1 MPMSPDEVAEL
12 SRLLDQAM
20 ALEPSLREPW
30 LRELE
35 QTQPKVALRLR
46 EMLSQA
52 EGSSTG
58 ILPRLQPIDADDAV
72 ARAGERVGPYLLL
85 HEIGRGGMGSV
96 WLADRADGAYKRRV
110 ALKLPRL
117 AWAAGLGKRMAR
129 ERDIGALLEHPNI
142 ARLYDAGVDEHGR
155 PYIAMECID
164 GQPIDVYCRDHA
176 LDLRARLKLFLEVAQ
191 AVAYAHGRL
200 VLHRDLKPANVLV
213 DAAGHMHLLDFGI
226 AKLLDDTGAG
236 ADLTQEQGRAL
247 TLNYASPEQI
257 AGRPLGVT
265 ADVHALGVMLYEL
278 LTGTLPYTLKRNTAA
293 AVEEAIL
300 AGDAP
305 WASSRVTDK
314 RLARALRGDLDA
326 ILAKAIKRDPGER
339 YPTADALA
347 ADIQRYLDGHAIE
360 ARPDS
365 AWYRLRKAVIRH
377 KVPALAV
384 SAVIVVAL
392 IGLTTTL
399 IQSQRAADEAERAQL
414 ATAFVSELFR
424 VNSNELVP
432 MNAGRPR
439 PTQAVLLERGAQLIE
454 ARFEKQPAMK
464 AELYGVVGR
473 AYADLGQDR
482 LASEFATRQLQ
493 TLRQQKASATQI
505 ARSLMVL
512 SEAALAARRDYDA
525 EDYARQAVNTLSKD
539 DLLRPDALALLAR
552 AELQNGKAVE
562 AAQTVADA
570 RTALQQR
577 SNTESVA
584 RAWLLYIEG
593 VLLERN
599 ETRFDDALAMRRAA
613 IAEALKA
620 EGPASNAAVEMQIR
634 LGWHLIELNRS
645 ADARKLFDAAIAT
658 LEGLGGVHPIRAA
671 RVRAQLQSRLFR
683 FGAASYEE
691 TLAVL
696 EEVSAF
702 LKVQSSAV
710 PIEVLADVDLAKG
723 QAYVT
728 YDEYALAEPLL
739 DSSEPI
745 LRDSSQ
751 SLEDLWELASFA
763 GRCKMGLGDHAAAD
777 GLFRERMDIRNKM
790 GESHVAF
797 AAFDWYW
804 IAINLSMQGRH
815 REAAAFLS
823 KAPSFGDMPGDK
835 MAEDYRSVVPMA
847 LARVRL
853 AAGDVRGAQQA
864 LPAARFTQNGVDYPI
879 EDKWWHYEAYE
890 LYGELMCAANRH
902 DIGLVHLLR
911 AERAFS
917 PHTSPNSPL
926 LARLRAVAGNC
937 ALASGKRKQAEE
949 FAAQAKRAFTAQPR
963 VSPYFKEPL
972 KRLEQQLGTNA
983 I

>member
-12 SRLLDQAM
+12 SRLLDEAQALVL
-20 ALEPSLREPW
+20 ALREPW
-30 LRELE
+30 LAELE
-35 QTQPKVALRLR
+35 KIKPQMAKRLR
-46 EMLSQA
+46 DMLQRA
-52 EGSSTG
+52 ATADTKV
-58 ILPRLQPIDADDAV
+58 LPELPKIDTDGAIASV
-72 ARAGERVGPYLLL
+72 GERVGPYQLVQ
-85 HEIGRGGMGSV
+85 EIGRGGMGSV
-96 WLADRADGAYKRRV
+96 WLAERADGTYKRRV

-155 PYIAMECID
+155 PYIAMEYID
-164 GQPIDVYCRDHA
+164 GQPIDVYCRNRA
-176 LDLRARLKLFLEVAQ
+176 LDLRARLKLFVEVAQ

-213 DAAGHMHLLDFGI
+213 DAGGHVHLLDFGI
-226 AKLLDDTGAG
+226 AKLLDEVNSSS
-236 ADLTQEQGRAL
+236 DLTQEQGRVL

-265 ADVHALGVMLYEL
+265 ADVYSLGVLLFEL
-278 LTGTLPYTLKRNTAA
+278 LTGTLPYKVKRNTTGAM
-293 AVEEAIL
+293 EDAIL

-305 WASSRVTDK
+305 PASGRVDDH
-314 RLARALRGDLDA
+314 RLARELQGDIDA
-326 ILAKAIKRDPGER
+326 ILAKAIKLDPSDR
-339 YPTADALA
+339 YQTAEALA
-347 ADIQRYLDGHAIE
+347 ADIQRYLNGNPIE

-365 AWYRLRKAVIRH
+365 AWYRLRKAVVRH
-377 KVPALAV
+377 KVPALAI

-399 IQSQRAADEAERAQL
+399 IQGQRAADEAERAQL

-424 VNSNELVP
+424 VNFNELAP
-432 MNAGRPR
+432 MIPGAPR

-473 AYADLGQDR
+473 VYADLGQDR

-493 TLRQQKASATQI
+493 TLRQQKASASQI

-512 SEAALAARRDYDA
+512 SEAALAARRDSDA
-525 EDYARQAVNTLSKD
+525 EDYARQAVNTLSKND
-539 DLLRPDALALLAR
+539 VLRPDALALLAR
-552 AELQNGKAVE
+552 AELHNGKAVE
-562 AAQTVADA
+562 AAQTVAAA
-570 RTALQQR
+570 RAALQQR
-577 SNTESVA
+577 SNAESVA

-593 VLLERN
+593 VLLDRS

-613 IAEALKA
+613 IAAALKA
-620 EGPASNAAVEMQIR
+620 EGPASSAAVEMRIL
-634 LGWHLIELNRS
+634 LGWYLIERNHS
-645 ADARKLFDAAIAT
+645 ADARKLFGAAIAT

-671 RVRAQLQSRLFR
+671 RVKAQLQSLLFR

-691 TLAVL
+691 TIAVL

-710 PIEVLADVDLAKG
+710 PIEVLADVDLAKA

-728 YDEYALAEPLL
+728 YDEYALAEPLI
-739 DSSEPI
+739 DSSESI
-745 LRDSSQ
+745 LRASSQ
-751 SLEDLWELASFA
+751 SLEDLWQLASFA

-777 GLFRERMDIRNKM
+777 RFFRERMDIRNRM
-790 GESHVAF
+790 GQSHVAF
-797 AAFDWYW
+797 AAFDWHW
-804 IAINLSMQGRH
+804 IALNLSMQGRH
-815 REAAAFLS
+815 REAEAFLS
-823 KAPSFGDMPGDK
+823 KALSFGAMSGDK
-835 MAEDYRSVVPMA
+835 MAEDYPSVVPMA

-864 LPAARFTQNGVDYPI
+864 LPAPFTQNGVDYPI
-879 EDKWWHYEAYE
+879 EDRWWHYDAFQ
-890 LYGELMCAANRH
+890 LYGELMCTASRH
-902 DIGLVHLLR
+902 EIGLVHLLK
-911 AERAFS
+911 AEHALS

-926 LARLRAVAGNC
+926 LARLRAVTGLC
-937 ALASGKRKQAEE
+937 ALALGNRKQAEE

-972 KRLEQQLGTNA
+972 KRLEQQLGTKS